1 MLELKKLE
9 MTNFGPIEGTKIINY
24 KKGLNL
30 IQAENGK
37 GKSNSISAIE
47 LLLIDNYEGSLEQF
61 INYNKDF
68 FVISLD
74 FVINNKDFT
83 IFLECKKGKSATISK
98 RVLSDATGELA
109 SGEEVKK
116 YMAELLNPEITKYAL
131 TAKQKAVDN
140 ITTCSDSERRDLFKK
155 IRSLDFEKKI
165 NTYILPRLETT
176 KEEIVDLDKKIYALE
191 TKVYNEMSIPELP
204 FTEEEYRVKEAT
216 VKQKESEKI
225 LIEEK
230 LKQKNSIEISISK
243 LKKTI
248 SERENLMEDLQN
260 KILKIDSER
269 QFLKNFDNLKTD
281 IENECKKAKQTL
293 DEDYFELDKALKKE
307 KSDTKEKYINEEKN
321 LNEKIL
327 QIEEEINTIK
337 LVKLT
342 KFDNDSLEKVKENL
356 ILSNT
361 KKSQCLKNISFLEKG
376 VCPVC
381 GQTCKHKLEDYRK
394 ELAFIDSEIVKL
406 TEEKNEKENEKILYE
421 EKFEQNRQSKERKES
436 LLSKLEVL
444 KETIK
449 NVQNQISNV
458 DSLFQEKKE
467 VLEQKKERE
476 LQNILLK
483 EEKGLQNL
491 ENMKNEYERLEKE
504 EKQYL
509 NQNNVD
515 MEEIKDLEKSL
526 ESYKDLQYV
535 KEEIIEKKEIEEYN
549 NILHSISIAKDY
561 NSKLQEEK
569 SKDSKELTKIK
580 KEKENLKKQQF
591 DLESARNIL
600 LKDFPNFVIDQSV
613 ESIEYAMNQF
623 IENIY
628 YKPLGVSLRA
638 TKTSIKLE
646 YGNGQRKL
654 PANRLSG
661 AESKLVSL
669 SFINNFN
676 KMLGLSCLILDE
688 PDSAM
693 DAERKKDLYSILLS
707 MNDIYSQ
714 MIIITH
720 SQDMTNYMMANTESN
735 LILL

>member
-9 MTNFGPIEGTKIINY
+9 MTNFGPIEGTKTINY

-74 FVINNKDFT
+74 FAINNKDFT
-83 IFLECKKGKSATISK
+83 IFLECKKGKSATTSK

-248 SERENLMEDLQN
+248 SERENLIKDLQN
-260 KILKIDSER
+260 KILKIDGER

-293 DEDYFELDKALKKE
+293 DEDYLELDKALKKE

-361 KKSQCLKNISFLEKG
+361 QKSHCLKNISFLEKG

-381 GQTCKHKLEDYRK
+381 GQTCKHKLEDYQK
-394 ELAFIDSEIVKL
+394 ELASIDSEIVKL

-449 NVQNQISNV
+449 NVQNQISSV

-515 MEEIKDLEKSL
+515 MEEVKDLEKSL

-535 KEEIIEKKEIEEYN
+535 EEEIIEKKEIEEYN

-628 YKPLGVSLRA
+628 YKPLDVSLRA

-707 MNDIYSQ
+707 MNDVYSQ

>member
-61 INYNKDF
+61 INYNRDF
-68 FVISLD
+68 FALTLD
-74 FVINNKDFT
+74 FAINNEDFT
-83 IFLECKKGKSATISK
+83 LFLECKKGKSATTSK
-98 RVLSDATGELA
+98 RILFDKNGELA
-109 SGEEVKK
+109 SGEDVKK
-116 YMAELLNPEITKYAL
+116 YMAKMLNPEITKYAL

-140 ITTCSDSERRDLFKK
+140 ITTCSDSERRELFKK

-191 TKVYNEMSIPELP
+191 TKSYNEMTISELP
-204 FTEEEYRVKEAT
+204 FTEEEYKEKEAR
-216 VKQKESEKI
+216 VKQKESEKV

-230 LKQKNSIEISISK
+230 LKQKNSIETSISK
-243 LKKTI
+243 LRKTI
-248 SERENLMEDLQN
+248 SERENLIEDLQN
-260 KILKIDSER
+260 KISKIDSER

-293 DEDYFELDKALKKE
+293 DEDYLELDKALKKE
-307 KSDTKEKYINEEKN
+307 KEDTKEKYISEEKN
-321 LNEKIL
+321 LNEKVF

-337 LVKLT
+337 LVKLA
-342 KFDNDSLEKVKENL
+342 KFDNESLEKIKEQL
-356 ILSNT
+356 ILLNT
-361 KKSQCLKNISFLEKG
+361 QKSQCLKNISYLEKG

-381 GQTCKHKLEDYRK
+381 GQTCEHKLEDYQK
-394 ELAFIDSEIVKL
+394 ELASIDSEIAKL
-406 TEEKNEKENEKILYE
+406 TEEKNEKENEKRLYE
-421 EKFEQNRQSKERKES
+421 EKFEQNRQAKERKEI

-444 KETIK
+444 RETIK

-458 DSLFQEKKE
+458 DSLFQEKMV

-509 NQNNVD
+509 SQNAVD
-515 MEEIKDLEKSL
+515 MKEVEDLENSL

-535 KEEIIEKKEIEEYN
+535 EGEITEKKEIEEYN
-549 NILHSISIAKDY
+549 NILHSISIAQDY
-561 NSKLQEEK
+561 NLKLQEEK

-628 YKPLGVSLRA
+628 YKPLDVSLRA

-676 KMLGLSCLILDE
+676 KLLGLSCIILDE

-707 MNDIYSQ
+707 MSDIYSQ